1 MRHLILTG
9 LLICSSLGLSAQ
21 GSAPKAEPRV
31 QALDATICELY
42 TLISGPEGKAR
53 DLGALR
59 ALLHPDAQHAFVH
72 RGPDGTP
79 LLRRFELEAFLQFTQ
94 PVWEKGFYEQ
104 EVGRRVEVFG
114 NLAHAFSTY
123 EVRLKPEGPVVRRGI
138 NSFQFVHDGKR
149 WRLLSALWEG
159 ESADSPIPSRYLER
173 P

>member
-1 MRHLILTG
+1 MRHLILASF
-9 LLICSSLGLSAQ
+9 LLGSPLGLSAQ
-21 GSAPKAEPRV
+21 APISKPEPRT
-31 QALDATICELY
+31 QALDATIRELY
-42 TLISGPEGKAR
+42 TLISGPEGKVR

-59 ALLHPDAQHAFVH
+59 ALLHPAAQHAFIH
-72 RGPDGTP
+72 RGADGLP

-94 PVWEKGFYEQ
+94 PIWEKGFYEQ
-104 EVGRRVEVFG
+104 EVARRVEIFG
-114 NLAHAFSTY
+114 NIAHTFSTY

-159 ESADSPIPSRYLER
+159 ESVDSPIPLRYLER

>member
-1 MRHLILTG
+1 MRHPILTG
-9 LLICSSLGLSAQ
+9 FLICSSLGLSAQ
-21 GSAPKAEPRV
+21 GSAPKPEPRV
-31 QALDATICELY
+31 QALDATVRELY
-42 TLISGPEGKAR
+42 TIISGPAGQKR

-72 RGPDGTP
+72 RGPEGGP

-94 PVWEKGFYEQ
+94 PIWEKGFYEQ
-104 EVGRRVEVFG
+104 EVARKVEIFG
-114 NLAHAFSTY
+114 NIAHAFSTY
-123 EVRLKPEGPVVRRGI
+123 EVRQKPEGPVLRRGI

-159 ESADSPIPSRYLER
+159 ESGDSPIPVRYLER

>member
-1 MRHLILTG
+1 MRHVV
-9 LLICSSLGLSAQ
+9 LLCFLSCSSLGLFGQ
-21 GSAPKAEPRV
+21 GQAPRPETRV
-31 QALDATICELY
+31 QALDATIRELY
-42 TLISGPEGKAR
+42 TIISGPAGQKR

-59 ALLHPDAQHAFVH
+59 ALLHPEAQHAFVH
-72 RGPDGTP
+72 RGPDGLP
-79 LLRRFELEAFLQFTQ
+79 ALRRFELEAFLQFTQ
-94 PVWEKGFYEQ
+94 PIWEKGFYEQ
-104 EVGRRVEVFG
+104 ETARRVESFG
-114 NLAHAFSTY
+114 NIAHAFSTY